1 MKARHHERGAS
12 VLESALVVGVLLAV
26 VLGIVEFGRFMYTY
40 AYIAQI
46 AREGARWAI
55 VRGSGCTVLNAC
67 GANSTQVANYVAS
80 LSEGVTNPAN
90 LTATATWPNTGCPP
104 GSTGNAPGCPV
115 VVKVTY
121 QYGFTLIPFL
131 ASVPV
136 TLSTQSQMV
145 ISQ

>member
-80 LSEGVTNPAN
+80 LSEGVTNPP
-90 LTATATWPNTGCPP
+90 T
-104 GSTGNAPGCPV
+104 
-115 VVKVTY
+115 
-121 QYGFTLIPFL
+121 
-131 ASVPV
+131 
-136 TLSTQSQMV
+136 
-145 ISQ
+145 